1 MSFVARDLAIKLS
14 AVEGIEG
21 HDGINALWAMA
32 CPGCDST
39 GGGGKPACADPSQAP
54 CPAPSN
60 DAEAWTQAFPGS
72 LALLRR
78 DMKDALGRA

>member
-14 AVEGIEG
+14 ARVEGIEG
-21 HDGINALWAMA
+21 IDTLWVMA
-32 CPGCDST
+32 CPGGCDST
-39 GGGGKPACADPSQAP
+39 GGAGKPACADPSQ

-60 DAEAWTQAFPGS
+60 DANAWTQAFPGS

-78 DMKDALGRA
+78 EMKDTLGRA

>member
-14 AVEGIEG
+14 ARVEGIEG
-21 HDGINALWAMA
+21 IDTLWGAMA
-32 CPGCDST
+32 CPGGCDST
-39 GGGGKPACADPSQAP
+39 GGAGKPACADPSQAP

-60 DAEAWTQAFPGS
+60 DANAWTQAFPGS

-78 DMKDALGRA
+78 EMKDTLGRA

>member
-1 MSFVARDLAIKLS
+1 MSFIARDLTIKLS
-14 AVEGIEG
+14 AESEGI
-21 HDGINALWAMA
+21 DALWAMA

-39 GGGGKPACADPSQAP
+39 GGGEKPACVDPSQAP

-60 DAEAWTQAFPGS
+60 AANAWTQAFPGS

-78 DMKDALGRA
+78 EMKEALGRA